1 MRNRLTTGIIGC
13 FVAALFFSCSDR
25 VVYSEALTLPRTGWH
40 ADSVLTYSF
49 DIQDTAAYYDVLL
62 YVRHTQQ
69 YPYQNMWLFVGSDTI
84 EFYLADQRGRWLGNG
99 WGELREMP
107 VIYQH
112 NIRFPRSGEYV
123 YTIQQAMRD
132 TVLTGVSDVG
142 ITIRKSDGEE

>member
-1 MRNRLTTGIIGC
+1 MGSRRIAVAMMCLMSIG
-13 FVAALFFSCSDR
+13 LMSCGKR
-25 VVYSEALTLPRTGWH
+25 VVYSEVRTLPKEGWH
-40 ADSVLTYSF
+40 ADSLLTY
-49 DIQDTAAYYDVLL
+49 DIAIEDTAACYDVLL

-69 YPYQNMWLFVGSDTI
+69 YPYQNMWLFVGQDTI

-112 NIRFPRSGEYV
+112 NIRFGGGGDDR

-132 TVLTGVSDVG
+132 TLLKGVQDVG
-142 ITIRKSDGEE
+142 ITIVRSDGKE

>member
-1 MRNRLTTGIIGC
+1 MGSRRTVVAVMCLIGI
-13 FVAALFFSCSDR
+13 ALVSCGKR
-25 VVYSEALTLPRTGWH
+25 VVYSEVKTLPKEGWN
-40 ADSVLTYSF
+40 ADSLLTY
-49 DIQDTAAYYDVLL
+49 DVTIEDTAACYDVLL

-69 YPYQNMWLFVGSDTI
+69 YPYQNMWLFVGQDTI

-112 NIRFPRSGEYV
+112 NKRFAGGGKCR

-132 TVLTGVSDVG
+132 TLLRGVQDVG
-142 ITIRKSDGEE
+142 LTIVRSDGKE